1 MVLMLFPISLF
12 CPKFDTAGEN
22 SQSKIDRSSEE
33 VVRVEA
39 DASFFSMSTVYP
51 PVPSTP
57 TGGPA
62 LMSIPAM
69 PLPMK
74 ASVTLLWCYVVL

>member
-1 MVLMLFPISLF
+1 MSP
-12 CPKFDTAGEN
+12 T
-22 SQSKIDRSSEE
+22 DRSSEE

-39 DASFFSMSTVYP
+39 DASFFRMSTVYP

-62 LMSIPAM
+62 LISTPAM
-69 PLPMK
+69 PVPAK
-74 ASVTLLWCYVVL
+74 TSVVMGMSGGCIKEGIYER